1 MNICDVRTRWIN
13 VDKDVEKAKQ
23 MQELLDGL
31 DSQIINDFLLSLE
44 SSHMRVCEEVKN
56 TTAIVQSHISRF

>member
-13 VDKDVEKAKQ
+13 VDKDVEKAQQ

-31 DSQIINDFLLSLE
+31 EFTNHQRWQPCFNF
-44 SSHMRVCEEVKN
+44 RG
-56 TTAIVQSHISRF
+56 

>member
-31 DSQIINDFLLSLE
+31 GHRPSKIFCCDWN
-44 SSHMRVCEEVKN
+44 
-56 TTAIVQSHISRF
+56 